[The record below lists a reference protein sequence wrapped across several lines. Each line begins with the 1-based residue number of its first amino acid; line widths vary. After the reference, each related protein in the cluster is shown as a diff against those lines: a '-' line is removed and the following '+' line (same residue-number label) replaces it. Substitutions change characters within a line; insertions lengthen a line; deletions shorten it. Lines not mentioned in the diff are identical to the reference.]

1 MRAVPWVVAVLAAVF
16 VPAVVAQEAPG
27 ASPAPAAPS
36 PLPEPSPSP
45 TPPPAPRPPFV
56 AGYKNGFTLQSE
68 TGDFVLRLT
77 ALVQVDGRFALSDD
91 RNLVTNQFLLR
102 RVRPAL
108 QGTVAKYFDFFVNP
122 DFGLGTTVLQDAY
135 LDVHFTNKLRVRAG
149 KMKSPFGLERLQSA
163 QSILFV
169 ERGLPT
175 LIAPNR
181 DVGVQVHG
189 ELGQGVFGYQLA
201 LLDGVTDAGNI
212 DGDTNDAKDFV
223 GRVFFQP
230 WRAKGSSPLRGLGF
244 GAAGSTGTAN
254 GPLRGYSALSQVSV
268 FSYATTVNA
277 AGKRQRWSPQAWLFA
292 GPVGVLA
299 EYVEAHHEVERVEVG
314 KPTVS
319 GTLENSAWDVTGSW
333 LVTGEDATYGNV
345 KPKNFFVPSARK
357 WGAVQLVA
365 RVQRLSV
372 DATTFSGGYADPT
385 RSIRRAT
392 AWGVG
397 VNWIWNQNLKYVLD
411 YEQTRFQGGAAGG
424 ADRPTEKSVQTRL
437 QLAF

>member
-1 MRAVPWVVAVLAAVF
+1 MRAVPWVVAALAAVF
-16 VPAVVAQEAPG
+16 VPSALAQEAPV
-27 ASPAPAAPS
+27 ASPAPASPS
-36 PLPEPSPSP
+36 PSPEPSPSP
-45 TPPPAPRPPFV
+45 TPPAAPRPPFV
-56 AGYKNGFTLQSE
+56 AGYRNGFTLQSE

-77 ALVQVDGRFALSDD
+77 ALVQVDGRFALSDE

-122 DFGLGTTVLQDAY
+122 DFALGTTVLQDGY

-175 LIAPNR
+175 LVAPNR

-189 ELGQGVFGYQLA
+189 ELARGIFTYQLA

-223 GRVFFQP
+223 GRVFLQP

-244 GAAGSTGTAN
+244 GVAGTTGTAN
-254 GPLRGYSALSQVSV
+254 GPLRGYNGLSQVSV
-268 FSYATTVNA
+268 FSYGTTVNA

-299 EYVEAHHEVERVEVG
+299 EYVEARHEVERAEAG

-319 GTLENSAWDVTGSW
+319 GTLKDSAWDLTGSW
-333 LVTGEDATYGNV
+333 LVTGEDATYGSV

-365 RVQRLSV
+365 RVQRLSL

-385 RSIRRAT
+385 RSIRQAT
-392 AWGVG
+392 AWGAG

-411 YEQTRFQGGAAGG
+411 YEQTRFKGGAAGG
-424 ADRPTEKSVQTRL
+424 ADRPAEKSVQTRL
-437 QLAF
+437 QLSF